1 MAMRS
6 ECIQAVAQ
14 ALGKA
19 TLSKAEQKNIEERI
33 TNAMNRLA
41 KKDRD
46 AFRNMSRTDRLNEA
60 GKMVADDIVADQFRR
75 NKILADDIIRQ
86 ANNLLELVDDKLPA
100 HEKLDR
106 MIAFHGDMS
115 GADTS
120 LNTGFKT
127 IRDEQKKELWSFFT
141 KIKGW
146 TRLFEDKTLKRNI
159 VKERF
164 GEDSGD
170 PMAKQIADKLEKVY
184 EALRE
189 RFNRLGGNI
198 GDLGSRFGFN
208 TIWSAGKLREIGRD
222 VWNALA
228 YKNID
233 RKSTRLNSSHSAK
246 SRMPSS
252 A

>member
-60 GKMVADDIVADQFRR
+60 GKMVADDIVADQLRR

-208 TIWSAGKLREIGRD
+208 TIWSAGKLRGI
-222 VWNALA
+222 L
-228 YKNID
+228 
-233 RKSTRLNSSHSAK
+233 S
-246 SRMPSS
+246 
-252 A
+252 